1 VIYTRV
7 GYAGGTKKDPT
18 YESLGDHSETI
29 EVAYDPRIISYAEL
43 LDIFWQSHEPTV
55 QSSSRQYMSIIF
67 YHDEE
72 QRKLAVMTKGR
83 QEASRKRKIQTI
95 IVPAGLFYPA
105 EDYHQKYY
113 LRSTPSVMKEFN
125 ALYPSSTDF
134 INSTVAAKVNG
145 FLGGNGTIGDL
156 KADLESIKLAHEAI
170 DRIIKGLRGT
180 RG

>member
-1 VIYTRV
+1 M
-7 GYAGGTKKDPT
+7 
-18 YESLGDHSETI
+18 S
-29 EVAYDPRIISYAEL
+29 YDPRKISYAEL

-72 QRKLAVMTKGR
+72 QRRRAVMTKED
-83 QEASRKRKIQTI
+83 QEASRKRKVQTI
-95 IVPAGLFYPA
+95 IISAGLFYPA

-113 LRSTPSVMKEFN
+113 LRGKPSVMKEFN
-125 ALYPSSTDF
+125 ALYSSSTDF
-134 INSTVAAKVNG
+134 VNSTATAKVNG

-156 KADLESIKLAHEAI
+156 KADLEDMKLAPDVI
-170 DRIIKGLRGT
+170 DRIIRDLSGT

>member
-1 VIYTRV
+1 
-7 GYAGGTKKDPT
+7 
-18 YESLGDHSETI
+18 
-29 EVAYDPRIISYAEL
+29 
-43 LDIFWQSHEPTV
+43 
-55 QSSSRQYMSIIF
+55 MSIIF
-67 YHDEE
+67 YHNEE
-72 QRKLAVMTKGR
+72 QRKLAVMTKDR

-134 INSTVAAKVNG
+134 INSTAAAKVNG

-156 KADLESIKLAHEAI
+156 KTDLESIKLAPEVI

>member
-1 VIYTRV
+1 MHTRV

-18 YESLGDHSETI
+18 YESLGDHAETI
-29 EVAYDPRIISYAEL
+29 EVTYDTRKISYAEL

-72 QRKLAVMTKGR
+72 QRKRAVMTKDR

-95 IVPAGLFYPA
+95 FVPAGLFYPA

-113 LRSTPSVMKEFN
+113 LRSTPAVMKEFN

-134 INSTVAAKVNG
+134 INSAAAAKVYG

-156 KADLESIKLAHEAI
+156 KTDLETSKLAPEAI

>member
-1 VIYTRV
+1 VIRTRV

-29 EVAYDPRIISYAEL
+29 EITYDPRKISYTEL
-43 LDIFWQSHEPTV
+43 LDIFWHNHEPTV
-55 QSSSRQYMSIIF
+55 KSAFRQYMSIIF

-72 QRKLAVMTKGR
+72 QRKLAVATKDD
-83 QEASRKRKIQTI
+83 QEASRKRKVETI

-113 LRSTPSVMKEFN
+113 LRGKPSVMKEFN

-134 INSTVAAKVNG
+134 MNSTEAAKVNG
-145 FLGGNGTIGDL
+145 FLGGNGTSGDL
-156 KADLESIKLAHEAI
+156 KADLEDTRLAPEAI
-170 DRIIKGLRGT
+170 DRIIRELGGT

>member
-1 VIYTRV
+1 LKGVVRTRV

-29 EVAYDPRIISYAEL
+29 EVAYDSRRISYAEL

-72 QRKLAVMTKGR
+72 QRKLAVMGKDR
-83 QEASRKRKIQTI
+83 QEASRKRKIHTI
-95 IVPAGLFYPA
+95 IIPAGVFYPA

-113 LRSTPSVMKEFN
+113 LRNASSVMKEFN
-125 ALYPSSTDF
+125 ALYPSNIAF
-134 INSTVAAKVNG
+134 INSTAAAKVNG

-156 KADLESIKLAHEAI
+156 KADLESIKLAPEVI
-170 DRIIKGLRGT
+170 DRIT
-180 RG
+180 RGL